1 MVINGFNEYQASQRI
16 NIQHRSSLRA
26 EQRSSLRVGMRGFLS
41 NILEKKNTAEAEPSF
56 KDPRW
61 SLKGV
66 TALVTGG
73 TKGIGYAIVEEV
85 AALGAAVHICSRNQT
100 EINDR
105 VREWES
111 KGFKISGSVCDLAS
125 KAQREELIKTVSS
138 VFHGKLSILHTFL
151 YYTLTC
157 IALIFTYCSMVL
169 CSSKAAY
176 LGKQCLSAIKGA
188 IEYTEGDYSTI
199 MKTNVEA
206 PYNLSQLSRSLLKE
220 SGARNILFISSVA
233 GVIALP
239 KLSNN
244 AASKGTLF
252 NFVCEWAKD
261 NIRTPLG
268 PLVEPNEIS
277 SVVAFLCL
285 PADSYITGQVI
296 FVDGGYT
303 VTGF

>member
-1 MVINGFNEYQASQRI
+1 M
-16 NIQHRSSLRA
+16 
-26 EQRSSLRVGMRGFLS
+26 
-41 NILEKKNTAEAEPSF
+41 AEAEPRF

-73 TKGIGYAIVEEV
+73 TKGIGYAIVEEL

-111 KGFKISGSVCDLAS
+111 KGFKVSGSVCDLTS

-138 VFHGKLSILHTFL
+138 VFHGKLSIP
-151 YYTLTC
+151 
-157 IALIFTYCSMVL
+157 
-169 CSSKAAY
+169 
-176 LGKQCLSAIKGA
+176 LGKQCLSTIKGA
-188 IEYTEGDYSTI
+188 IKYTEEDYSTI
-199 MKTNVEA
+199 MKTNVKA
-206 PYNLSQLSRSLLKE
+206 PYNLSQFSHSLLKE
-220 SGARNILFISSVA
+220 SGAGNIVFISSVA

-239 KLSNN
+239 KLSNY
-244 AASKGTLF
+244 AASKGAINQITK
-252 NFVCEWAKD
+252 NFACEWAKD
-261 NIRTPLG
+261 NIRVNTAMGCQYQPKSSNHLPQDYPHAKDLTKLIVRTPLG
-268 PLVEPNEIS
+268 PLAEPNEIS

-285 PADSYITGQVI
+285 PTDSYITRQVI

>member
-1 MVINGFNEYQASQRI
+1 M
-16 NIQHRSSLRA
+16 
-26 EQRSSLRVGMRGFLS
+26 
-41 NILEKKNTAEAEPSF
+41 AEAEPSF

-73 TKGIGYAIVEEV
+73 TKGIGYAIVEEL

-100 EINDR
+100 EINER

-111 KGFKISGSVCDLAS
+111 KGFKLSGSVCDLTS

-138 VFHGKLSILHTFL
+138 VFHGKLNILVNNAGI
-151 YYTLTC
+151 LT
-157 IALIFTYCSMVL
+157 
-169 CSSKAAY
+169 
-176 LGKQCLSAIKGA
+176 IKGA
-188 IEYTEGDYSTI
+188 IEYTEEDYSTI

-206 PYNLSQLSRSLLKE
+206 PYNLSQLAYSLLKE
-220 SGARNILFISSVA
+220 SGAGNIVFISSVA

-239 KLSNN
+239 KLSNY
-244 AASKGTLF
+244 AASKGAINQITKNLA
-252 NFVCEWAKD
+252 CEWAKD
-261 NIRTPLG
+261 NIRVNTVAPWGVNTNQNPAVRSSIPASRYEFHSFLIVRTPLG
-268 PLVEPNEIS
+268 RLAEPNEIS

-285 PADSYITGQVI
+285 PAASYITGQVI
-296 FVDGGYT
+296 CVDGGYT